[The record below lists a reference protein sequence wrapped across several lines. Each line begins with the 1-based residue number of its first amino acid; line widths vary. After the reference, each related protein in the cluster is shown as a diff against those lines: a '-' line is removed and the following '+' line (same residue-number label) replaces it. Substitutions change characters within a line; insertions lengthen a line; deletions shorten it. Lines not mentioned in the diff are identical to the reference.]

1 MKKLYLWEKAAL
13 LALCLALLSG
23 VWAEG
28 RQAALAQKVLRLH
41 VLAVSDEAEEQALKL
56 RVRDTVL
63 ELVQP
68 LLRGAESAAE
78 AEAILSG
85 HLCDVQHAA
94 EKAAEGR
101 SVSVT
106 LTSERF
112 PTRDYGAFVLPAG
125 RYKALRVVLGEGRGH
140 NWWCVVFPT
149 LCLRGDED
157 ALRDA
162 LAPEDFAL
170 VSEEEGYELR
180 LRILEL
186 WGELFGK
193 SADTR
198 S

>member
-1 MKKLYLWEKAAL
+1 MKKRYHWEKAAL

-106 LTSERF
+106 LTSGRLR
-112 PTRDYGAFVLPAG
+112 PARRAIQGAARRARRGARAQLVVRRVPHALPARRRG
-125 RYKALRVVLGEGRGH
+125 RAARCAGAGG
-140 NWWCVVFPT
+140 
-149 LCLRGDED
+149 
-157 ALRDA
+157 
-162 LAPEDFAL
+162 
-170 VSEEEGYELR
+170 LR
-180 LRILEL
+180 LSERGGGL
-186 WGELFGK
+186 
-193 SADTR
+193 
-198 S
+198 